1 MCAYMCVCV
10 SCSAGVRQGGKEC
23 VWLHYSWTSEDCVR
37 TRDTWQPLVIQQ
49 RQNPAEPISAMET
62 DRESHLFS
70 DIMTHA
76 LFALAAVAAH
86 AMRLRMKISPQC
98 EQRVPVEVRGGH
110 RRVCCMCVWSCD
122 TVIYY
127 SWTLYL
133 DSLSILHFWT
143 REASI
148 LDGWGSDIQT
158 LLLAAYGKSP
168 SLPGSLP
175 RADCHHPNP
184 HPSSTPV
191 TPQPVWLGLAAIT
204 LGKILSRV
212 QRH

>member
-1 MCAYMCVCV
+1 MCMVTSQLHLQGPCPDQGHLTLTVYAAQTEPCRTNQCNGDNLWIPFVFWHHDTCIACIRCSIGAFLAY
-10 SCSAGVRQGGKEC
+10 
-23 VWLHYSWTSEDCVR
+23 T
-37 TRDTWQPLVIQQ
+37 
-49 RQNPAEPISAMET
+49 
-62 DRESHLFS
+62 
-70 DIMTHA
+70 
-76 LFALAAVAAH
+76 
-86 AMRLRMKISPQC
+86 MRLSIKISPQC
-98 EQRVPVEVRGGH
+98 EQRVPVEVRGG
-110 RRVCCMCVWSCD
+110 RGRVCYMCVWSCD

-133 DSLSILHFWT
+133 HSLSILHFCT

-191 TPQPVWLGLAAIT
+191 TPSLYGRA
-204 LGKILSRV
+204 
-212 QRH
+212 